1 MYLEISTQQTV
12 TTKQSQG
19 VTIPQTH
26 PWPRPGYP
34 TLCFPFIGRSS
45 DSALSAVTGPGL
57 SANETVA
64 LLTAANLYED
74 AVHIVRIFDLDYRPV
89 LEGLASRC
97 VWLAKSAGAV
107 ERDAAWDWL
116 AENSPSGMDIRAGSA
131 VEAAWKLLQCLLWRL
146 EEGRQS
152 KLHRAVAER
161 LFSQGAY
168 LPSWLV
174 NSYKIVSTKILLI
187 ILVGYEGKHFS
198 TMHSMYFQN
207 NPAELM
213 HVYISH
219 GFLED
224 AARLACEF
232 ISAVLGTGKE
242 YFGLESSL
250 NPQNAPVW
258 LPYNTIDTILLEL
271 RDHQHDDRVYKQV
284 R

>member
-1 MYLEISTQQTV
+1 MFLIYIDLSHFPLPQVSPSRALAPKPKMEVLEKAQIEREFELVSARLKL
-12 TTKQSQG
+12 TKRS
-19 VTIPQTH
+19 
-26 PWPRPGYP
+26 
-34 TLCFPFIGRSS
+34 RSS
-45 DSALSAVTGPGL
+45 QSALSAVTGPGL

-74 AVHIVRIFDLDYRPV
+74 AVHIGRIFELDHRSV

-116 AENSPSGMDIRAGSA
+116 AENSPSGVDIRAGSA
-131 VEAAWKLLQCLLWRL
+131 VEAAWKLLQCLLGRL

-174 NSYKIVSTKILLI
+174 NSYK
-187 ILVGYEGKHFS
+187 
-198 TMHSMYFQN
+198 MN
-207 NPAELM
+207 NAAELM

-219 GFLED
+219 GYLED
-224 AARLACEF
+224 AARLAVEY

-242 YFGLESSL
+242 YFGLENSL
-250 NPQNAPVW
+250 NPHSAPVW
-258 LPYNTIDTILLEL
+258 LPYNTIDVILLEL
-271 RDHQHDDRVYKQV
+271 RDHQNDDKVYKEV
-284 R
+284 RNISD